1 VRVANGDLLP
11 ADFRFCNWAGIG
23 GVLAMPHGVASGLK
37 SRGFAGFFRGGRMI
51 NELTPSLQHI

>member
-1 VRVANGDLLP
+1 VRVANGDVLP

-37 SRGFAGFFRGGRMI
+37 SRGFAGFSVAAG
-51 NELTPSLQHI
+51 